1 VEKKAE
7 REDTEEGKG
16 EERRRGGR
24 ERGGEIQCEGKERK
38 RGREGMV
45 TGTERQEEGE
55 RQKQG
60 Q

>member
-1 VEKKAE
+1 MPILRSEK
-7 REDTEEGKG
+7 DTREEGKG

-45 TGTERQEEGE
+45 TGTERIFP
-55 RQKQG
+55 K
-60 Q
+60 